1 MSVQVTEGRTVNINE
16 AKRIVL
22 KAFRKQ
28 RPIMLWGA
36 PGIGKSDLVDQ
47 IATELNRDLIDIR
60 LPLWEPTDIKG
71 MPYYNAKTG
80 NMEWSVPAEFPTDP
94 KSTAIIFLDELNGAA
109 PSVQAAAYQLILNR
123 RVGQYVLPKN
133 VLIIAAGNRET
144 DKGVTYRMPKPL
156 ANRFVH
162 LELRVDFEV
171 WRDWAIENQ
180 IHPDVVGYLSFQ
192 KKDLYDFNPQADSR
206 SFATPRSWSF
216 VSELMY
222 DDQEDV
228 LEQHLE
234 TDMVSGCVG
243 EGVAIKFQTHR
254 NMRSN
259 LPNPSDIL
267 TGKVTEVEGDIES
280 SGQYALTTG
289 MCYELKE
296 AFEPMKT
303 KGKHKEWH
311 EMAENFLG
319 FMMANFST
327 EMVIFGARTALKNYK
342 LPFDHTKMKN
352 FGDFFDKYGKLII
365 DA

>member
-16 AKRIVL
+16 AKRVIL

-28 RPIMLWGA
+28 RPLMLWGA
-36 PGIGKSDLVDQ
+36 PGIGKSDLVQQ

-171 WRDWAIENQ
+171 WRDWAVDNQ

-192 KKDLYDFNPQADSR
+192 KNYFM
-206 SFATPRSWSF
+206 SW
-216 VSELMY
+216 
-222 DDQEDV
+222 
-228 LEQHLE
+228 
-234 TDMVSGCVG
+234 
-243 EGVAIKFQTHR
+243 
-254 NMRSN
+254 
-259 LPNPSDIL
+259 
-267 TGKVTEVEGDIES
+267 
-280 SGQYALTTG
+280 
-289 MCYELKE
+289 
-296 AFEPMKT
+296 
-303 KGKHKEWH
+303 
-311 EMAENFLG
+311 
-319 FMMANFST
+319 
-327 EMVIFGARTALKNYK
+327 
-342 LPFDHTKMKN
+342 
-352 FGDFFDKYGKLII
+352 
-365 DA
+365 